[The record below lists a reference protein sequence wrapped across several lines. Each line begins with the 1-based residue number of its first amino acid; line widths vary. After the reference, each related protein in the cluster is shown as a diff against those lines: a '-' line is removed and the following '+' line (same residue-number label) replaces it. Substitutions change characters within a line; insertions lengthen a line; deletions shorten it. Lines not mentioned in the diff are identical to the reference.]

1 MILGRA
7 RFPIRTGQANRPD
20 QLPHATL
27 ETRAERESSDYV
39 CEPIGQKHNALWRR
53 GGLDQAQQE
62 RPRVHGGEETGQ
74 EEKDAK
80 SSRTLAE
87 RSNALESGH
96 AQ

>member
-27 ETRAERESSDYV
+27 ETHAERESSDYV
-39 CEPIGQKHNALWRR
+39 CEPMGQKHNALWRR
-53 GGLDQAQQE
+53 DGLDQAQQE

-74 EEKDAK
+74 EEKDGQK
-80 SSRTLAE
+80 FKDVSRE
-87 RSNALESGH
+87 K
-96 AQ
+96 